1 MAIDEE
7 SFYTVNGEEITRTEL
22 VEQMIE
28 YYRLKREAGE
38 TIVSDFNEGSEI
50 RNILESLAV
59 DIYYLME
66 DQQDLTNIAFVETAE
81 GEWLDKHG
89 ANPFIQLT
97 RETGEV
103 ATGYVVFTIPEVSTV
118 DVVIPEGTVVY
129 SEESG
134 LEFVTDADYTIPVGE
149 TSVTATVSCLTE
161 GADGNAEAN
170 TVTLIDDDNIDN
182 VTVNNPEEFTGGLD
196 YEEDDE
202 YRERLIAHTQRADFG
217 SLPYY
222 EELGNNITGVHD
234 VYLIDTEET
243 TTAGKKYTKKVL
255 VNGKV
260 KPTPTEVL
268 SDVLEAFTDTNNIV
282 VGHIFTVSRPE
293 YVPCDLRIDL
303 TVDELLNETDIR
315 NMVSAVFDGGIP
327 FTDTEFLGLGIGE
340 TLRSISLITALELFD
355 GVSNV
360 NIYDSGGN
368 PLSNISVE
376 ENEVLTVGNLTINQ
390 NLTGD

>member
-38 TIVSDFNEGSEI
+38 TVVSDFNEGSEI
-50 RNILESLAV
+50 RNLLESLAV

-66 DQQDLTNIAFVETAE
+66 DKQDLTNIAFVETAD

-89 ANPFIQLT
+89 ANPFIQLA

-134 LEFVTDADYTIPVGE
+134 LEFVTDADYTISVGE

-161 GADGNAEAN
+161 GEDGNAEAN

-182 VTVNNPEEFTGGLD
+182 VTVNNPEGFTGGLD

-202 YRERLIAHTQRADFG
+202 YRERLMAHTQRADFG

-234 VYLIDTEET
+234 VYLVDTEET
-243 TTAGKKYTKKVL
+243 TTSGKKYTKKVL

-282 VGHIFTVSRPE
+282 VGHIFIVANPI
-293 YVPCDLRIDL
+293 YVDCDLRVEL
-303 TVDELLNETDIR
+303 TVEELLNETEVK
-315 NMVSAVFDGGIP
+315 NVVTAFFDGGLPIVGV
-327 FTDTEFLGLGIGE
+327 EFEGLDIGE
-340 TLRSISLITALELFD
+340 GLYVNSLISALEYFD
-355 GVSNV
+355 GVVSV
-360 NIYDSGGN
+360 NIFDGEGN
-368 PLSNISVE
+368 PLSDIVIN
-376 ENEVLTVGNLTINQ
+376 ENEVLNVGDLTINQ
-390 NLTGD
+390 TLTGD